1 MKTDFEELVPYGV
14 MFNLREIEKMK
25 IIKVS
30 MAKKLIMKGKL
41 EAIKIGSKIHVSRHC
56 LIKYLEDNSINSK

>member
-25 IIKVS
+25 INKVW

-41 EAIKIGSKIHVSRHC
+41 EAIKIGNKIHVSRNW

>member
-41 EAIKIGSKIHVSRHC
+41 EAIKIGNKIHVSRNC

>member
-41 EAIKIGSKIHVSRHC
+41 EAIKIGNKIHV
-56 LIKYLEDNSINSK
+56 

>member
-30 MAKKLIMKGKL
+30 MAKKLIMK
-41 EAIKIGSKIHVSRHC
+41 
-56 LIKYLEDNSINSK
+56 